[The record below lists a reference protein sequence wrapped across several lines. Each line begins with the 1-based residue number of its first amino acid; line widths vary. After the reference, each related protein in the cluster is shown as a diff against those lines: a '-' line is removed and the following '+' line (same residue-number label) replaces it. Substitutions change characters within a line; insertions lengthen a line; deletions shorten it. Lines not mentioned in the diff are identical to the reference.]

1 MLKTVA
7 LIVAADVLI
16 TAAIANHVTDIA
28 MHLLLLT
35 HQLPADASNNRLR

>member
-1 MLKTVA
+1 LT
-7 LIVAADVLI
+7 ADADARI
-16 TAAIANHVTDIA
+16 TAATANHVMDIA